1 MMLTFAMGVAILIG
15 IVFVFSSMQSSILED
30 IRNPQSMEVLDYV
43 ASASLGL
50 VRINATTSY
59 VIVTLPRKIGDSAYT
74 ISGNGPGDRIMLI
87 TPEISANVSSPAPFS
102 GQFDS
107 NYETAMLKYEAGR
120 ITIRGVSD

>member
-1 MMLTFAMGVAILIG
+1 MGIAILIG
-15 IVFVFSSMQSSILED
+15 IVFVFGSMQSDVLGG
-30 IRNPQSMEVLDYV
+30 IRDPQSMEVLDYV
-43 ASASLGL
+43 ASASQSL

-74 ISGNGPGDRIMLI
+74 ISGNGPGDKIMLT
-87 TPEISANVSSPAPFS
+87 TPEISVNVSSPAPFS

-120 ITIRGVSD
+120 LTIRGVSD

>member
-15 IVFVFSSMQSSILED
+15 IVFVFTSMQSDVLEGV
-30 IRNPQSMEVLDYV
+30 RNPQSMEVLNYV
-43 ASASLGL
+43 ASASMSL

-59 VIVTLPRKIGDSAYT
+59 VIITLPRKIGDSTYT
-74 ISGNGPGDRIMLI
+74 ISGNGPGNKIMLI
-87 TPEISANVSSPAPFS
+87 SQEISANVSSPAPFS

-120 ITIRGVSD
+120 ITIRGVSN